1 MVVKGLIMY
10 QNFKKMPKIGQKC
23 ENGPI
28 LMTKTLKMAKIRIP
42 SLLFNPFT
50 TMCALS
56 AQKRVQGRSP
66 WRVPRGEPGGKYVIE
81 IDRGDL
87 WLSNKTKFSFIGPL
101 NRAINHFLV

>member
-1 MVVKGLIMY
+1 MVPLNRAKIKFLVRTFWRKKLLKYRKSLVVKGLIMY

-28 LMTKTLKMAKIRIP
+28 LMTKTLRMAKIRIP

-56 AQKRVQGRSP
+56 AQKRVQGRSS
-66 WRVPRGEPGGKYVIE
+66 WHVPCGAAGAV
-81 IDRGDL
+81 
-87 WLSNKTKFSFIGPL
+87 
-101 NRAINHFLV
+101 